1 MKLMVIF
8 GTRPEV
14 IKLAPVIREARNQSS
29 KIELQICSTGQ
40 HREMLNQAM
49 SVFDIYPDIDL
60 AVMRENQSL
69 PDLTSSLIESL
80 SKIFV
85 VQKPDILV
93 VQGDTTTAFA
103 SALTAFYHNIPVA
116 HVEAGLRTGNID
128 SPFPEELNRTLI
140 GRITKWHF
148 APTKLAEKNL
158 VSEGIDPSFVYM
170 VGNTVVDSIEM
181 IRKGWRNV
189 NLAEK
194 FPDFSQSKEH
204 VLITTHRRENFG
216 HGLREICLAIQTLT
230 AKHPELDFIFPVHLN
245 PNVRRVVFDE
255 LISIVNLKLIEPVD
269 FETNLYIQSTSR
281 LIITDSGGIQEEAPT
296 FKVPTIVM
304 REFTERSEGVDAG
317 FSKLT
322 GANSN
327 AIIKQ
332 AESYL
337 NDMTIKQELANQPNP
352 YGDGHAS
359 ERIIRTLLK
368 NKMSK

>member
-49 SVFDIYPDIDL
+49 SVFDIHPDIDL
-60 AVMRENQSL
+60 AIMVENQSL
-69 PDLTSSLIESL
+69 PDLTSRLIENL
-80 SKIFV
+80 SKTFV
-85 VQKPDILV
+85 AQKPDIVV

-116 HVEAGLRTGNID
+116 HVEAGLRTGDID

-158 VSEGIDPSFVYM
+158 VSEGIDPSSVYM

-255 LISIVNLKLIEPVD
+255 LISIVN
-269 FETNLYIQSTSR
+269 
-281 LIITDSGGIQEEAPT
+281 
-296 FKVPTIVM
+296 
-304 REFTERSEGVDAG
+304 
-317 FSKLT
+317 
-322 GANSN
+322 
-327 AIIKQ
+327 
-332 AESYL
+332 
-337 NDMTIKQELANQPNP
+337 
-352 YGDGHAS
+352 
-359 ERIIRTLLK
+359 
-368 NKMSK
+368 